1 MEYREITAADL
12 PALAKIYMDTFN
24 AEPWLEKW
32 TEKTAQKRISSV
44 LSHSSSFGLV
54 SEDDGKI
61 VGMILGEEE
70 QYFDGVVF
78 NVKEFCVRN
87 ELRGKGIG
95 KALLAEFENCL
106 KSRGIRSVLLFT
118 APEDVGFYQKSGYAD
133 TELVALEKEL

>member
-12 PALAKIYMDTFN
+12 PVLARIYMDTFN
-24 AEPWLEKW
+24 AEPWFEKW
-32 TEKTAQKRISSV
+32 TEKTAQKRLAAV
-44 LSHSSSFGLV
+44 LSHSGSFGLV
-54 SEDDGKI
+54 SEGDGKI

-78 NVKEFCVRN
+78 NVREFCVRN

-95 KALLAEFENCL
+95 KALLAEFENRL

>member
-1 MEYREITAADL
+1 MEYREIIAADL
-12 PALAKIYMDTFN
+12 PALVKIYMDTFN
-24 AEPWLEKW
+24 AEPWFEKW
-32 TEKTAQKRISSV
+32 TEKTAQKRLSSV
-44 LSHSSSFGLV
+44 LSHSGSFGLV

-95 KALLAEFENCL
+95 KALLAEFENRL
-106 KSRGIRSVLLFT
+106 KGRGVRSVLLFT

>member
-1 MEYREITAADL
+1 MEYREIIAADL

-24 AEPWLEKW
+24 AEPWFEKW
-32 TEKTAQKRISSV
+32 TEKTAQKRLSSV
-44 LSHSSSFGLV
+44 LSYSGSFGLV

-95 KALLAEFENCL
+95 KALLAEFENRL
-106 KSRGIRSVLLFT
+106 KGRGVRSVLLFT
-118 APEDVGFYQKSGYAD
+118 APEDVGFYQKSGYSD

>member
-1 MEYREITAADL
+1 MEYREIIAADL

-24 AEPWLEKW
+24 AEPWFEKW

-44 LSHSSSFGLV
+44 LSHSGALGLV

-95 KALLAEFENCL
+95 KALLAEFENRL

-118 APEDVGFYQKSGYAD
+118 APEDVGFYQKSGYSD

>member
-1 MEYREITAADL
+1 MEYREIIAADL

-24 AEPWLEKW
+24 AEPWFEKW
-32 TEKTAQKRISSV
+32 TEKTAQKRLSSV

-95 KALLAEFENCL
+95 KVLLAEFENRL
-106 KSRGIRSVLLFT
+106 KGRGIRSVLLFT
-118 APEDVGFYQKSGYAD
+118 APEDVGFYQKSGYSD
-133 TELVALEKEL
+133 TELVALKKEL